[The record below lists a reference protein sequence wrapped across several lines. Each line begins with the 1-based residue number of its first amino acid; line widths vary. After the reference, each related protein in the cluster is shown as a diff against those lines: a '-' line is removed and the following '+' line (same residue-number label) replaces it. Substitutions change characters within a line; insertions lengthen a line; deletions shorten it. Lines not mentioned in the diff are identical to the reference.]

1 MKYTENTIPAGFQVH
16 VDSYENDGDNN
27 QLCIVSGLSEA
38 DMRFY
43 VDLAELFQGKH
54 GNGFT
59 KESVF
64 LDIVANVVENHPGI
78 SDETREK
85 FTPNAE
91 YDDHENSCNI
101 VDEVQEL
108 TGTPDD
114 GYYDSSSVFVR
125 RASSIKVFYLSR
137 SMMEVDVK
145 SL

>member
-1 MKYTENTIPAGFQVH
+1 MRYTENTIPAGFQVH

-43 VDLAELFQGKH
+43 VDLAELFQGRY

-101 VDEVQEL
+101 VDKVNEL
-108 TGTPDD
+108 LGQPSDN
-114 GYYDSSSVFVR
+114 YYDSRSVFVR
-125 RASSIKVFYLSR
+125 VAQNIKVFYLQNP
-137 SMMEVDVK
+137 MYEVDVK